1 MADDFYRRQKE
12 REQDHD
18 RAQAHGS
25 SHSTMETYQI
35 EQGEANIGH
44 IPDPRGVD
52 AVPPEPT
59 LIQRLLKLL
68 GLRK

>member
-1 MADDFYRRQKE
+1 MADEFYRRQKE
-12 REQDHD
+12 IEQAQDRDH
-18 RAQAHGS
+18 AHAS

-44 IPDPRGVD
+44 VPDPKGTD

-59 LIQRLLKLL
+59 IFQKIMKAL